1 MDRSEAQ
8 LCVAGE
14 GTVTIPGYA
23 AFGSPVYLAGGKITV
38 PGYSLD
44 TSELYLAGSQ
54 KTIPGYTAFGSPV
67 YLAGETITVPAYSQV
82 STNLYKAGVSVTQ
95 IGSKPNV
102 TLYKRDSD
110 YDSSFNTVGTA
121 HSSGRYHEDSSTT
134 VVTRGSSTSVTLRG
148 SKIISTLYVA
158 NSSGTYKNVST
169 APGTPYYQSG
179 ATNTYYSGGSSVY
192 KEAAALQAIPYDGT
206 LYEKGS
212 SKTIPGYTAFGSDV
226 YLAGGSVTAIGDK
239 YSSTLYTRN
248 SANDR
253 SYTTIGSEPNVT
265 LYKRDSDSDQTFTSI
280 GSKVTSPL
288 YWRDTDQDREYT
300 TIGSEPNVTLYRR
313 DIDLDR
319 EIPIAGTPCK
329 VKLAT
334 ISTQNVTVLTT

>member
-1 MDRSEAQ
+1 MDRSDAQ

-23 AFGSPVYLAGGKITV
+23 AFGSPVYLAGEKITV
-38 PGYSLD
+38 SGYSPN
-44 TSELYLAGSQ
+44 TSDLYLAGAQ
-54 KTIPGYTAFGSPV
+54 KTIPGYVAFGSDV
-67 YLAGETITVPAYSQV
+67 YLAGDTITVPGYTQV
-82 STNLYKAGVSVTQ
+82 STNLYNAGSSVTK
-95 IGSKPNV
+95 IGSQPNV

-110 YDSSFNTVGTA
+110 YDSSFYAIGTS

-134 VVTRGSSTSVTLRG
+134 VVQRGSSVSVTPRG
-148 SKIISTLYVA
+148 NKVVSTLYVS

-169 APGTPYYQSG
+169 ASGPFYYSGTEK
-179 ATNTYYSGGSSVY
+179 TYYSGGSSVY
-192 KEAAALQAIPYDGT
+192 KEASALQAIPYDGT

-212 SKTIPGYTAFGSDV
+212 SQTIPGYTAFGSPV
-226 YLAGGSVTAIGDK
+226 YLAGDSVTAIGDK

-248 SANDR
+248 TANDQD
-253 SYTTIGSEPNVT
+253 YTTIGSQPNVA
-265 LYKRDSDSDQTFTSI
+265 LYKRDSDYDQSFTAI

-300 TIGSEPNVTLYRR
+300 TIGSEPNVTLYKR

-319 EIPIAGTPCK
+319 EIPIAGTPCQI
-329 VKLAT
+329 KLAT

>member
-1 MDRSEAQ
+1 M
-8 LCVAGE
+8 
-14 GTVTIPGYA
+14 PGYA
-23 AFGSPVYLAGGKITV
+23 AFGSPVYLAGEKVTV

-44 TSELYLAGSQ
+44 TSDLYLAGSQ

-67 YLAGETITVPAYSQV
+67 YLAGEEITVPAYSQV
-82 STNLYKAGVSVTQ
+82 STNLYKAGSSVTK

-110 YDSSFNTVGTA
+110 YDSSFDTVGTA

-134 VVTRGSSTSVTLRG
+134 VVTRGSAVSVTPIGNKLG
-148 SKIISTLYVA
+148 TTPYFLS
-158 NSSGTYKNVST
+158 SSGSYKNVAVLT
-169 APGTPYYQSG
+169 GTWYKAGSEK
-179 ATNTYYSGGSSVY
+179 TYYSGGSSVY
-192 KEAAALQAIPYDGT
+192 KEAAALQAIPYNGT

-212 SKTIPGYTAFGSDV
+212 SKTIPGYVAFGSDV
-226 YLAGGSVTAIGDK
+226 YLEGDSVTAIGDK

-248 SANDR
+248 STNDK

-265 LYKRDSDSDQTFTSI
+265 LYKRNSDYDQTFTAI

-300 TIGSEPNVTLYRR
+300 TIGSEPNVTLYKR

-334 ISTQNVTVLTT
+334 ISTQNVTVLKT